1 MKMSPARTLCILGL
15 LAAAL
20 VFCAGC
26 TQPAPA
32 GTLQAQATNTLP
44 TPEATTA
51 AATLTPTATT
61 VTVST
66 AVTATATT
74 TATMTNTSALSG
86 RKVLLETTM
95 GNITIALDPAMP
107 VTAGNFETLVN
118 KGFYDGTIFHRV
130 INGFMIQGGDPT
142 GTGMGGPGYTIQ
154 DEPTNET
161 NSPGAI
167 AMANTGLPNS
177 GGSQFFINLVNNS
190 ALQPG
195 FDSHY
200 PVFGNVVGGMDVV
213 DAIGNVQ
220 TDANN
225 RPLQNVTIIHAVMV

>member
-1 MKMSPARTLCILGL
+1 M
-15 LAAAL
+15 
-20 VFCAGC
+20 
-26 TQPAPA
+26 
-32 GTLQAQATNTLP
+32 
-44 TPEATTA
+44 TA
-51 AATLTPTATT
+51 
-61 VTVST
+61 
-66 AVTATATT
+66 
-74 TATMTNTSALSG
+74 TSALSG
-86 RKVLLETTM
+86 KKVLLETTM

-107 VTAGNFETLVN
+107 VTAGNFETLVK

-130 INGFMIQGGDPT
+130 ISGFMIQGGDPT

-154 DEPTNET
+154 DEATNGT
-161 NSPGAI
+161 NSVGAV
-167 AMANTGLPNS
+167 AMANTGMPNS

-213 DAIGNVQ
+213 DAIGNTQ

-225 RPLQNVTIIHAVMV
+225 RPLQNITIIRAVMV